1 MGALALEA
9 RQQSR
14 RLQHPIIVVAFIGNS
29 MKRLSLVVLLAMAG
43 VAPLH
48 AQGAAE
54 FQRPAANIHR
64 GTAAQ
69 PLTLPSNASPVAVV
83 AQYLRAQGRNDGTAS
98 SIVAAAQSEARNGV
112 AQLRL
117 EQRVNG
123 LLVHDGYVKAAI
135 GARGELIH
143 VIDGL
148 ANVPPGRITAPSVD
162 EKAALLAALNRLYP
176 DDTFNPSQV
185 RRNGD
190 TVIFARGTFFAEEP
204 SVTKVAIPM
213 SDGSLV
219 AGYAVTT
226 WRKQGNLLHETLIAG
241 DGRVLSVEVRTN
253 NDSYNVFPESPAAN
267 KQTIVTNPADANAS
281 PSGWLAGAQTT
292 VNIGGNNV
300 RAYLDRNNDNA
311 ADAGGT
317 AVTTGNFVAAAD
329 LKAYPTVATNQAVSV
344 QNLFYLNNFLHDRLY
359 KYGFNEAAGNF
370 QNDNFGRGGAS
381 GSDAVNAEAQD
392 GGGTDNANF
401 ATPRDGSAPRMQMY
415 LFTIPGLAS
424 HQVVVNGRAY
434 DAAPAEFGRQIGASV
449 SGALALV
456 NDGVATVTDG
466 CEALARNSLT
476 GKVAIIDRGSCEFE
490 TKVKNAET
498 AGAVAAIVAN
508 NAGTTEIVPMGEGTQ
523 HLRVTI
529 PSVMVSKRDGGT
541 LKGLVG
547 QIATLQLTSPAPMQ
561 IDAALDSDVV
571 YHEYCHGLTWRMIG
585 NMSGPMAGAIGEG
598 MSDVCAL
605 LFNDDPVMGEYA
617 TSNPVT
623 GIRSAAYDNYTRT
636 YKDWGGTEI
645 HFDGEIY
652 GAIGW
657 AMWSNFKAAGVPV
670 DTVFTYVVDGMNY
683 TPSGPTV
690 EQMRDGI
697 LQSIANSG
705 NAHSC
710 HVWRAFAQYGVGV
723 GASAVVRGGTVSV
736 TESKTVP
743 AGC

>member
-1 MGALALEA
+1 
-9 RQQSR
+9 
-14 RLQHPIIVVAFIGNS
+14 
-29 MKRLSLVVLLAMAG
+29 MKRLSLVVLLAIAG
-43 VAPLH
+43 IAPLH

-54 FQRPAANIHR
+54 YQRPAANIHR
-64 GTAAQ
+64 GNAAQ

-83 AQYLRAQGRNDGTAS
+83 AQFLRAHGRNDGTAS
-98 SIVAAAQSEARNGV
+98 SVAAVAQSQSRNG
-112 AQLRL
+112 ASQLRM

-148 ANVPPGRITAPSVD
+148 ANVPPGKIAAPAVNES
-162 EKAALLAALNRLYP
+162 AALLAALGRLYP

-185 RRNGD
+185 RRNGE
-190 TVIFARGTFFAEEP
+190 TVNFARGTLFAEEP
-204 SVTKVAIPM
+204 TVTKVAIPM
-213 SDGSLV
+213 SDGSLSG
-219 AGYAVTT
+219 GYLVTT

-241 DGRVLSVEVRTN
+241 DGRVLSVELRTN
-253 NDSYNVFPESPAAN
+253 SDSYNVFPESPLVSKD
-267 KQTIVTNPADANAS
+267 KQTVVTNPANATAS

-292 VNIGGNNV
+292 VNIGGNNA
-300 RAYLDRNNDNA
+300 RAYLDRNND
-311 ADAGGT
+311 DAVDGGGT
-317 AVTTGNFVAAAD
+317 PVTNGNFVAVAD
-329 LKAYPTVATNQAVSV
+329 FKSYPTIATNQAVSV
-344 QNLFYLNNFLHDRLY
+344 QNLFFLSNLMHDRLY
-359 KYGFNEAAGNF
+359 NYGFNEAAGNF

-381 GSDAVNAEAQD
+381 GSDAVNVEAQD
-392 GGGTDNANF
+392 GGGLDNANF
-401 ATPRDGSAPRMQMY
+401 ATPRDGTAPRMQMY
-415 LFTIPGLAS
+415 LWAIPGLAS
-424 HQVVVNGRAY
+424 HQVFVNGKAY
-434 DAAPAEFGRQIGASV
+434 DAAPAEFGTQIGASV
-449 SGALALV
+449 SGALQLV

-466 CEALARNSLT
+466 CEALPRNSLN

-508 NAGTTEIVPMGEGTQ
+508 NTGTTEIGVMGEGTQ

-529 PSVMVSKRDGGT
+529 PSVMVGKNDGAT
-541 LKGLVG
+541 IKGLVG
-547 QIATLQLTSPAPMQ
+547 QTATLRLASPAPMQ
-561 IDAALDSDVV
+561 IDGGLDSDIV

-598 MSDVCAL
+598 MSDVCAIL
-605 LFNDDPVMGEYA
+605 MNDDPVIGEYA
-617 TSNPVT
+617 TSNSGSGV
-623 GIRSAAYDNYTRT
+623 RSAPYNQYLRT
-636 YKDWGGTEI
+636 YKDWAGTEV

-683 TPSGPTV
+683 TPAGPTV

-705 NAHSC
+705 NAHGC

-723 GASAVVRGGTVSV
+723 GAQAVVKGSRVTI
-736 TESKTVP
+736 TESQAVP